1 MATIKELRNRVTDF
15 LKENVSLAVLVVAAL
30 LLELTTIAS
39 YSGAEGFMQRTME
52 HYVKV
57 MMKENSL
64 YIRYQLAQVEVA
76 VNNMVWAVQRDIHH
90 PDSMFLLSRH
100 LVENNPA
107 ILGSSITFTPNYYPK
122 KGYWFE
128 PYTRRTDDGG
138 TESMQL
144 GSATHDY
151 TQKEFFT
158 IPVQTG
164 KPHWCEPYLDSDGAQ
179 AMVTTYAVPITD
191 NTGKPIATVDADL
204 ALDWLD
210 EIIDAEKVYSSS
222 ERFLIS
228 DGGHLLAGEDNATLK
243 LATDHPEYQA
253 FIQSPKH
260 HQFSEN
266 GYVTM
271 TDDKGERLHVFYQPI
286 GGLTGWIMIN
296 VCHDKDIFGQLRS
309 TRTFQQF
316 MILAGLLLISFI
328 IFRISRHLEHLRK
341 VNAEKERIGTE
352 LRVASQIQ
360 QSMLP
365 ASQLQQDGIEINGS
379 LVPARE
385 VGGDLFDYFI
395 RNGKLF
401 FCIGDVSGKG
411 APAALLMAVAHS
423 LFRSGSAHHDNPSQI
438 MQIINEGI
446 CQGNESNMF
455 VTLYIGVL
463 DLATGHL
470 LHCNAGHD
478 KPFILSTA
486 VSESGEPLSILES
499 DPNLPAGAI
508 SDWVYAVEEYQ
519 LTPGSTI
526 FLYTD
531 GLTEAMNSQDE
542 MFGMQR
548 VETVL
553 RGCAQKKMAPK
564 DILDTIT
571 LNVHQFVGDAEQ
583 SDDLTMLVI
592 RYCDPCG

>member
-1 MATIKELRNRVTDF
+1 MNIGS
-15 LKENVSLAVLVVAAL
+15 LKEFVSRLVGFVKENISLSVLVVAAL
-30 LLELTTIAS
+30 LLELTTILG
-39 YSGAEGFMQRTME
+39 YSAAENFMQRTME
-52 HYVKV
+52 GYVSV

-64 YIRYQLAQVEVA
+64 YIRNQLSKVEVA
-76 VNNMVWAVQRDIHH
+76 VNNMVWAVQRDIEH
-90 PDSMFLLSRH
+90 PDSMFLLTRH
-100 LVENNPA
+100 LVETNSD
-107 ILGSSITFTPNYYPK
+107 ILGSSTTFIPNYYPE

-128 PYTRRTDDGG
+128 PYSRRADNDSI
-138 TESMQL
+138 ESMQL
-144 GSATHDY
+144 GAATHDY

-158 IPVQTG
+158 VPIQTG

-179 AMVTTYAVPITD
+179 SMVTTYAVPITD
-191 NTGKPIATVDADL
+191 ETGQPVATIDADL
-204 ALDWLD
+204 ALDWLGK
-210 EIIDAEKVYSSS
+210 IIDAEKIYSSS

-228 DGGHLLAGEDNATLK
+228 DGGSLLAGNNNATLK
-243 LATDHPEYQA
+243 LITHNPE
-253 FIQSPKH
+253 FIELMESPTRH

-266 GYVTM
+266 FYSRM
-271 TDDKGERLHVFYQPI
+271 TSQKGETLHVFYQPI
-286 GGLTGWIMIN
+286 GGLTGWVMVN
-296 VCHDKDIFGQLRS
+296 VCHDEAIFGQLRHI
-309 TRTFQQF
+309 RTLLLL

-328 IFRISRHLEHLRK
+328 IYRISHHLEHLRK
-341 VNAEKERIGTE
+341 VNAEKERIGSE
-352 LRVASQIQ
+352 LKVANEIQ

-365 ASQLQQDGIEINGS
+365 AHHLQQDSVEIDGS

-395 RNGKLF
+395 RDGKLF

-423 LFRSGSAHHDNPSQI
+423 LFRSGSAHYDNPSQI

-446 CQGNESNMF
+446 CQGNESHMF

-478 KPFILSTA
+478 KPVILSSVA
-486 VSESGEPLSILES
+486 EPAEALSMLES
-499 DPNLPAGAI
+499 DPNLPAGTL
-508 SDWVYAVEEYQ
+508 SDWEYAVEEYQ
-519 LTPGSTI
+519 LEPGSTI

-531 GLTEAMNSQDE
+531 GLTEAMNGEFE

-548 VETVL
+548 IEDVL
-553 RGCAQKKMAPK
+553 RDCAQKKMAPK

-583 SDDLTMLVI
+583 SDDLTMLAI
-592 RYCDPCG
+592 RRGPF